1 LHLLGGFTH
10 LYLPLG
16 GTFQESGVLVHYPKL
31 WARQILLMEVM
42 NDIGVFSPSIQE
54 AMPLNNVGASR
65 NTRNIRTGTGV
76 LHSVALTDEEK
87 QRIREEEMIRLMAR
101 EEYQSRR
108 RHRTLAPIAILT
120 TCVVVAALIFAFTI
134 LRSV

>member
-1 LHLLGGFTH
+1 
-10 LYLPLG
+10 
-16 GTFQESGVLVHYPKL
+16 
-31 WARQILLMEVM
+31 MDD
-42 NDIGVFSPSIQE
+42 NGVFSPSTFRKPC
-54 AMPLNNVGASR
+54 PLSNVGASR
-65 NTRNIRTGTGV
+65 NRNIRTGTGV
-76 LHSVALTDEEK
+76 LYAVALTDEEK

-134 LRSV
+134 LRTV